1 MHVHCQTQKQV
12 IIDRE
17 KTVLQR
23 KALAPVVL
31 TTRGRVVA
39 VEGIAC
45 AGGNVAAAEAEAMV
59 ASATAVLRARLAA
72 VAGPPEPA
80 TAGGGGGGGGGGRED
95 TTVRIDV
102 KVEVDS
108 RTFSSGGGLTLWAVT
123 DSGARIGGSAL
134 LELPRAATRHKRRGG
149 GGSRGRGSGRG
160 RAQDGRGGGGVARQE
175 EEEEEEECQQ
185 QGVAGAAV
193 GVAAAEAL
201 LRELAHGGAV
211 DEHLADQL
219 VVFMALAAGRSRL
232 LTGPLSMHTQTA
244 LHLAGGELTGGGC
257 KIEVEDLDGRG
268 HEAGNNLITCDGIGH
283 HV

>member
-1 MHVHCQTQKQV
+1 MHAMPNTKTQV
-12 IIDRE
+12 VIDRE

-59 ASATAVLRARLAA
+59 ASATAVLRARLTA
-72 VAGPPEPA
+72 VAGPPAPA
-80 TAGGGGGGGGGGRED
+80 TAGGGGEGRED

-134 LELPRAATRHKRRGG
+134 LELPRAATKHKRRGS

-160 RAQDGRGGGGVARQE
+160 RGQDGRGGGGDAQ
-175 EEEEEEECQQ
+175 EECQQ

-244 LHLAGGELTGGGC
+244 LHLAGGELSRGGC
-257 KIEVEDLDGRG
+257 KIEVEDLDGLG
-268 HEAGNNLITCDGIGH
+268 YDAGNNLITCDGIGH